1 MIIGYYPGGGGNRYH
16 QFLNNK
22 PFDKSGV
29 AYDWTTTIHFRG
41 SYLNKENQLNNT
53 GSKDVLTHCVNYD
66 RIQQQSNRN
75 DIATYM
81 LEKFKEENVEVDP
94 IDFMKSC
101 GLS

>member
-1 MIIGYYPGGGGNRYH
+1 MKRIVENFRDFIVSAGIHQEPGAWKLYSANPRGNDRDMIEGVIDIIR
-16 QFLNNK
+16 K
-22 PFDKSGV
+22 VRDK
-29 AYDWTTTIHFRG
+29 
-41 SYLNKENQLNNT
+41 
-53 GSKDVLTHCVNYD
+53 
-66 RIQQQSNRN
+66 SNRN